1 MEMVRRKAFTLI
13 ELLVVIAIIAI
24 LAAILFPVF
33 SQAREKARQANCTS
47 NVRNIAMAHVMYA
60 QDYDEVLP
68 NWVVRTCPPQQ
79 RFPGY
84 GNGGVVAL
92 YHFTEFLDPYVRNN
106 QMWFCS
112 SASPD
117 EERRVKDFAPG
128 GAFAGLPQPYLVLT
142 DYGLA
147 TWGATV
153 PPFPDG
159 SQGNPYWRWPGSTV
173 GNSTLQW
180 TLVNGQSAMSCG
192 GGIPA
197 CGTANVNNPPCVDLM
212 PLARL
217 ARPSETINYSDGYSG
232 TAPPAMFQR
241 ILMARHHKVDFTPE
255 ERAAN
260 PALAIEDHPMG
271 SLVCGFAD
279 GHSKLM
285 RRGMGGV
292 LAIEQIGGIWVYK
305 HISADR

>member
-1 MEMVRRKAFTLI
+1 MLGRKAFTLI

-60 QDYDEVLP
+60 QDFDEVLP
-68 NWVVRTCPPQQ
+68 NWVVRHCPPQQ

-84 GNGGVVAL
+84 GNNGIVAL
-92 YHFTEFLDPYVRNN
+92 YHYTEFIDPYVRNK
-106 QMWFCS
+106 QMWFCA
-112 SASPD
+112 SASPS

-128 GAFAGLPQPYLVLT
+128 GAFEGLPQPYLVLT

-147 TWGATV
+147 TWG
-153 PPFPDG
+153 PGGDG
-159 SQGNPYWRWPGSTV
+159 SQTNPYWRWPGTTV
-173 GNSTLQW
+173 GRTTSTW
-180 TLVNGQSAMSCG
+180 TLANGQTARACG
-192 GGIPA
+192 GGIPS
-197 CGTANVNNPPCVDLM
+197 CSDPPEMLLNPPCVDLM
-212 PLARL
+212 PLARI
-217 ARPSETINYSDGYSG
+217 ARPSEAVNYSDGYSG
-232 TAPPAMFQR
+232 TAPPFMFQR

-279 GHSKLM
+279 GHAKLM
-285 RRGMGGV
+285 RRGMSGV
-292 LAIEQIGGIWVYK
+292 YAIVEIGGIWVYK

>member
-1 MEMVRRKAFTLI
+1 MRMKRGRFGFTLI

-33 SQAREKARQANCTS
+33 SQAREKARQSSCTN

-84 GNGGVVAL
+84 GSGGIVAL
-92 YHFTEFLDPYVRNN
+92 YHFTEFLDPYVRNK
-106 QMWFCS
+106 QMWFCA
-112 SASPD
+112 SASEG
-117 EERRVKDFAPG
+117 EERRVKDFGPG
-128 GAFAGLPQPYLVLT
+128 GAFEGLPQPYLVLT

-147 TWGATV
+147 TWG
-153 PPFPDG
+153 PGGDG
-159 SQGNPYWRWPGSTV
+159 SQTAPYWRWPGSTV
-173 GNSTLQW
+173 GNTTSTW
-180 TLVNGQSAMSCG
+180 TLVNGQSVSACG

-197 CGTANVNNPPCVDLM
+197 CGSPNVNNPPCVDLM

-232 TAPPAMFQR
+232 TAPPAFFQR

-260 PALAIEDHPMG
+260 PALAIEDHPLG

-279 GHSKLM
+279 GHAKLM
-285 RRGMGGV
+285 RRGMGGAS
-292 LAIEQIGGIWVYK
+292 AIVEIGGIWVYK

>member
-1 MEMVRRKAFTLI
+1 MVRRKAFTLI

-68 NWVVRTCPPQQ
+68 NWVVRTCPPRQ

-84 GNGGVVAL
+84 GNGGIVSL
-92 YHFTEFLDPYVRNN
+92 YHFTEFLDPYVRNK

-112 SASPD
+112 SADPG
-117 EERRVKDFAPG
+117 EERRAKDFAPG
-128 GAFAGLPQPYLVLT
+128 GSWSGFPQPYLVLA

-217 ARPSETINYSDGYSG
+217 ARPSETVNYSDGYSG
-232 TAPPAMFQR
+232 TAPPFMFQR

-255 ERAAN
+255 ERANN
-260 PALAIEDHPMG
+260 PQLAIEDHPMG

-292 LAIEQIGGIWVYK
+292 QAIEQIGGIWVFK

>member
-1 MEMVRRKAFTLI
+1 MSAKRGRFGFTLI

-33 SQAREKARQANCTS
+33 SQAREKARQSNCTS

-84 GNGGVVAL
+84 GNNGVVAL
-92 YHFTEFLDPYVRNN
+92 FHFTEFLDPYVRNK
-106 QMWFCS
+106 QMWFCP
-112 SASPD
+112 SAGPG
-117 EERRVKDFAPG
+117 EERREKDFAPG
-128 GAFAGLPQPYLVLT
+128 GPFAGLPQPYLVLT

-147 TWGATV
+147 TWG
-153 PPFPDG
+153 PGGDG

-173 GNSTLQW
+173 GNSTFQW
-180 TLVNGQSAMSCG
+180 TLVNGQLARACG

-197 CGTANVNNPPCVDLM
+197 CSTPNVNNPPCVDLM

-232 TAPPAMFQR
+232 TAPPFMFQR

-260 PALAIEDHPMG
+260 PSLAIEDHPMG

-279 GHSKLM
+279 GHAKLM
-285 RRGMGGV
+285 RRGSGGV